1 MWLVAGALVVTCL
14 GVSRAPARYR
24 LVLWTI
30 VIIGGVV
37 PWFSMT
43 GHAHWPRI
51 GWIPFASP
59 PVRLRDIALNLVLY
73 LPFGWFSR
81 PGGRTAF
88 RQVLHAS
95 MLACGLAL
103 TTEATQVFS
112 HGRFPSMTDVVMNS
126 IGAGLGAMGSAG
138 RRPPSRGGS

>member
-24 LVLWTI
+24 
-30 VIIGGVV
+30 
-37 PWFSMT
+37 
-43 GHAHWPRI
+43 
-51 GWIPFASP
+51 
-59 PVRLRDIALNLVLY
+59 
-73 LPFGWFSR
+73 
-81 PGGRTAF
+81 
-88 RQVLHAS
+88 
-95 MLACGLAL
+95 LAL